1 MLNNHLLIRTKKIKL
16 LMKNKSCWKFKM
28 MNKIQIILI
37 KVVTSIQPEQEAK
50 VLMKIISILKMRD
63 SMSMINKYLSTFSF
77 IFFD

>member
-28 MNKIQIILI
+28 MNKIQKILI